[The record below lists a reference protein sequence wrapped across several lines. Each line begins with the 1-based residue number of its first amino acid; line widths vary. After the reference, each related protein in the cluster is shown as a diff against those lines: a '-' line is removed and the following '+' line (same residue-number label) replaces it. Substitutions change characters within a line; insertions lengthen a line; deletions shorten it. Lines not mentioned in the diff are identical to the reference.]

1 MPELL
6 IVRHAIAED
15 RVEFAKTGWS
25 DDRRPLT
32 KRGRNRMCQGALGL
46 RWILGSLDLIATSPY
61 VRAAETAG
69 LLAAAFD
76 GLVPEEVE
84 ALAPDGPYEAL
95 AEWVRGQ
102 DREARIAL
110 VGHEPH
116 LSGFASLLLGGKGSL
131 LELKKGSACLLNVAP
146 SVSPGSAH
154 LCWALAPAHLRR
166 LGNAG

>member
-6 IVRHAIAED
+6 IVRHGIAED

-32 KRGRNRMCQGALGL
+32 KRGRTRMRQGALGL
-46 RWILGSLDLIATSPY
+46 RWILGSLDLIVTSPY
-61 VRAAETAG
+61 LRAAETAA
-69 LLAAAFD
+69 LLAAAFE
-76 GLVPEEVE
+76 GLVPEELD
-84 ALAPDGPYEAL
+84 ALVPDAPYDAL
-95 AEWVRGQ
+95 AEWIRGR

-116 LSGFASLLLGGKGSL
+116 LSGFASMLLGAKGSL

-146 SVSPGSAH
+146 SVSAGSAH
-154 LCWALAPAHLRR
+154 LCWALAPSHLRR
-166 LGNAG
+166 LGDAA